1 MNTPSPALITQRAVR
16 RFPRFAL
23 IFICLLYVLAGLW
36 GHDPWKR
43 LDVTSFGYM
52 WTLAQQKTDFFNI
65 QMAGLSPD
73 PDAYLP
79 YWIGAWS
86 IQWLGQ
92 VMPAELAV
100 RVPFSLLSW
109 ASMAFIWYGIYYL
122 SRNPQAQPVA
132 FAFGGEAHPK
142 DYARSLADAGLL
154 AFIACLGLALP
165 IHETTP
171 MAMQLHGIAAV
182 FAGASILPFFPT
194 RGLLIA
200 WSGLLI
206 MTLSGAP
213 SLALILGLGCVFL
226 WSKHPQSKPP
236 QIWGM
241 LLGLLSMLL
250 LIVEMDLWRW
260 RILSSHELF
269 NGWRDKGEL
278 LIWFLWPAWPLAA
291 WTLWTWRAIWK
302 SQVWSQ
308 HLTWPSFMLVVTLV
322 ASLLTRDPD
331 RTLLLALPGMAAL
344 AAFSL
349 PTLSRAVAA
358 LIDWFTLLFFTGG
371 ALIIWG
377 VWVSLQTGVPAQP
390 ALNVAKLVPGFVHN
404 FNILSFS
411 VAVVVSLIWL
421 RLIQWRVGRHPHA
434 IWKSLVLPA
443 SGATLCWV
451 LLMTLW
457 LPILDR
463 GLSYKTW
470 SEMLTRQIKQP
481 SCVYALNLDR
491 SQIAGLGYHGQIEF
505 RPLPEHAAPTQCTW
519 LMTRP
524 ATLLESDQRLSDWQ
538 FLFKSTRPAD
548 KKDEVFVYTSTSR
561 SSDD

>member
-52 WTLAQQKTDFFNI
+52 WTLAQHKTDFFNI

-86 IQWLGQ
+86 IQWLGPLI
-92 VMPAELAV
+92 PAELAV

-171 MAMQLHGIAAV
+171 MTMQLHGIAAV

-200 WSGLLI
+200 WLGLLV

-213 SLALILGLGCVFL
+213 SLALILGLGCIFI
-226 WSKHPQSKPP
+226 WSTHPQSNQP
-236 QIWGM
+236 QIWSM
-241 LLGLLSMLL
+241 VAGLLCMLL

-260 RILSSHELF
+260 RVLSVDELF
-269 NGWRDKGEL
+269 KGWREKGEL

-302 SQVWSQ
+302 SQVWNQ

-331 RTLLLALPGMAAL
+331 RTL
-344 AAFSL
+344 
-349 PTLSRAVAA
+349 
-358 LIDWFTLLFFTGG
+358 
-371 ALIIWG
+371 
-377 VWVSLQTGVPAQP
+377 VW
-390 ALNVAKLVPGFVHN
+390 
-404 FNILSFS
+404 
-411 VAVVVSLIWL
+411 
-421 RLIQWRVGRHPHA
+421 PH
-434 IWKSLVLPA
+434 WPRFHSP
-443 SGATLCWV
+443 
-451 LLMTLW
+451 
-457 LPILDR
+457 P
-463 GLSYKTW
+463 
-470 SEMLTRQIKQP
+470 
-481 SCVYALNLDR
+481 
-491 SQIAGLGYHGQIEF
+491 
-505 RPLPEHAAPTQCTW
+505 
-519 LMTRP
+519 
-524 ATLLESDQRLSDWQ
+524 
-538 FLFKSTRPAD
+538 
-548 KKDEVFVYTSTSR
+548 
-561 SSDD
+561 